1 MKPSNRSVRECV
13 FMCHSQEVSGL
24 GPNRAGNNIMQQLE
38 LELTAETTHET
49 RNRSSGVWDA
59 FITVVSMKL

>member
-1 MKPSNRSVRECV
+1 
-13 FMCHSQEVSGL
+13 MCHSQEVSGL

-38 LELTAETTHET
+38 LELTVETTHET

-59 FITVVSMKL
+59 FITVVYMKL